1 MSDRYREVIEH
12 PWSLPASIKQY
23 LDLNSG
29 NDRGRIYRVLP
40 EGFRQPKLP
49 RLSTA
54 TTKELVALL
63 NHPNGWHRDT
73 AARLLCERQDKS
85 AAPLLEQV
93 LKDSKSQLAR
103 MHALYAL
110 DGLGASTPARLL
122 NTLSDESAVVREHA
136 VRLAVMISLRV
147 GSSAQ
152 ELWKKLATLSNDPD
166 IRVRYELAFSLG
178 DFHDAAKIEA
188 LTEIIRHDAGD
199 RWVRAAV
206 LNSLRDGAGKVFN
219 QLIADARFR
228 NSQGGQEFLRQLAG
242 VIGTK
247 NDSVEV
253 QALLIYL
260 QKNADSDIAFLL
272 TRALGD
278 GLQHAGTSLA
288 RADPEGN
295 LKPIFDRAEA
305 MSNGAEVPDQ
315 TRIQAVQLLAL
326 SSFDEAGETLSG
338 LLRSS

>member
-1 MSDRYREVIEH
+1 
-12 PWSLPASIKQY
+12 
-23 LDLNSG
+23 NSG
-29 NDRGRIYRVLP
+29 NDRGRIYRIVP
-40 EGFRQPKLP
+40 DTFKQPKLP

-73 AARLLCERQDKS
+73 VARLLCERQDKS

-199 RWVRAAV
+199 RWVGPAV
-206 LNSLRDGAGKVFN
+206 LNSLRDGAGKVFH
-219 QLIADARFR
+219 QLMADARFR
-228 NSQGGQEFLRQLAG
+228 GSQGGQEFLRQLAG

-247 NDSVEV
+247 NDPGEV
-253 QALLIYL
+253 QAVLKQL
-260 QKNADSDIAFLL
+260 QKDADSDIAFLL

-278 GLQHAGTSLA
+278 GLRNAGTSPD

-295 LKPIFDRAEA
+295 LKPIFARAKA
-305 MSNGAEVPDQ
+305 AADSASVPAP
-315 TRIQAVQLLAL
+315 T
-326 SSFDEAGETLSG
+326 
-338 LLRSS
+338 